1 MSFDD
6 VIKRTMSDIVKK
18 RSQARAVQA
27 FQDFLTIYG
36 WPMGYAKSTATKALR
51 LLINEELPD
60 DPVQPML
67 DMMAGVT
74 RKPAQLNKFQKGKI
88 QEMIEIIRV
97 AKSHQCKHEKF
108 GIAPFVYGGGF
119 TPTYHAPE
127 LICRNCGLNVTL
139 FGHTTVQ
146 RYHKD
151 FGIRIS
157 KKNLEKL
164 NQWANEC
171 RRVYSSSDIVKDPVG
186 AYNRAQNK
194 WKGPI
199 PLKVENAVKLESK
212 SGL

>member
-6 VIKRTMSDIVKK
+6 AIKRTMSDIVKK

-36 WPMGYAKSTATKALR
+36 WPMGYPKTTAIKALR

-60 DPVQPML
+60 DPIRPLL
-67 DMMAGVT
+67 DMMDGVT
-74 RKPAQLNKFQKGKI
+74 RKPAKLNKFQKGKLE
-88 QEMIEIIRV
+88 EMIDIINSS
-97 AKSHQCKHEKF
+97 KSRKCKHEKL
-108 GIAPFVYGGGF
+108 GIAPFVYGGGV

-139 FGHTTVQ
+139 FRHRTVKQ
-146 RYHKD
+146 YRKD

-157 KKNLEKL
+157 KNNLEKL
-164 NQWANEC
+164 NKWANESK
-171 RRVYSSSDIVKDPVG
+171 RVYSANGIVRDPVG
-186 AYNRAQNK
+186 SYNRSNK